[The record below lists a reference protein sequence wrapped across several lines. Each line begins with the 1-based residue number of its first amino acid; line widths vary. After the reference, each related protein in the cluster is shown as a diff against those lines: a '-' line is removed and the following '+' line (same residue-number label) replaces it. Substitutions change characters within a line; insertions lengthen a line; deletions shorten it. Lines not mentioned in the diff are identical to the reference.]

1 MKLLDYINQLQI
13 GEVVTNKKFLAV
25 LRRKGLIFDYSL
37 CGYLE
42 SCFIYYNEQYGG
54 KTERLSRMLH
64 LFTKGNAPRN
74 YKQCKDGTKYLD
86 DSLSL
91 NCDSDE
97 LYKIYGH
104 DGGVIEYKGNYFT
117 MQYLSGCFSPYLV
130 KCDKYGNYSQ
140 KHSISLRG
148 SIV

>member
-1 MKLLDYINQLQI
+1 MKLLDYIEKLQI

-25 LRRKGLIFDYSL
+25 LKRKGLIFDYSWW
-37 CGYLE
+37 CYLE
-42 SCFIYYNEQYGG
+42 PCHLYYNEEC
-54 KTERLSRMLH
+54 KSRTERLSRMLH

-97 LYKIYGH
+97 LHKTYGL
-104 DGGVIEYKGNYFT
+104 DGVIEYKGNYFT
-117 MQYLSGCFSPYLV
+117 MQYLIGCFSPYLV
-130 KCDKYGNYSQ
+130 KCDEKGHYPR
-140 KHSISLRG
+140 KHYISFRG

>member
-1 MKLLDYINQLQI
+1 MKLLDYINQLPI

-25 LRRKGLIFDYSL
+25 LKRKGLIFDYSL

-74 YKQCKDGTKYLD
+74 YKQCKDGAKYLD

-97 LYKIYGH
+97 LRETYGM
-104 DGGVIEYKGNYFT
+104 DGVIEYKGNYFT
-117 MQYLSGCFSPYLV
+117 MQYLDGCFSPYLV
-130 KCDKYGNYSQ
+130 KCDEKGHYSQ
-140 KHSISLRG
+140 KHSMSLWG
-148 SIV
+148 AIC

>member
-1 MKLLDYINQLQI
+1 MKILDYIKQLPI
-13 GEVVTNKKFLAV
+13 GEVVMNKRFLAV
-25 LRRKGLIFDYSL
+25 LKRKGLIFDYSWF
-37 CGYLE
+37 CYLE
-42 SCFIYYNEQYGG
+42 PCHLYYNEECKSG
-54 KTERLSRMLH
+54 TERWSRMLH

-74 YKQCKDGTKYLD
+74 YRQCADGTKFLD
-86 DSLSL
+86 HNVSL

-97 LYKIYGH
+97 LHNTYGL
-104 DGGVIEYKGNYFT
+104 DGVIEYKGNYFT

-130 KCDKYGNYSQ
+130 KCDKDGNYSR